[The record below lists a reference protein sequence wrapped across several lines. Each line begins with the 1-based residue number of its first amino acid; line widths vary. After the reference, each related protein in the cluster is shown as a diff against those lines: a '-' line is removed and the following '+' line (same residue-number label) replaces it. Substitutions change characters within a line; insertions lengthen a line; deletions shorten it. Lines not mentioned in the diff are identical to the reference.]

1 MSLKRPASSTSD
13 ATGHSTAAELPPLHN
28 NIILQVFT
36 HKSLQLHAESVNN
49 ARLAELGNQT
59 LRMAI
64 THTLF
69 HHKEPVLDVERMIA
83 HREDL
88 LGDDSIEHWVN
99 IYGLRRKVRCLPDA
113 FASLNKPEERRL
125 LFNTYVGAVCVQ
137 DGIQAVQTW
146 IDQLI
151 RPNENRCGREQT
163 LEAGGEGSQL
173 REVSAPPTKRIKIEP
188 GYINTSQGQILAP
201 VLPPRFSSSV
211 PRFSNMASTPSTPTS
226 TATQLPPGHEPRGT
240 NFPPPLLAHCT
251 QLHNQRALVPSGEV
265 VTAGIARAS
274 SAQVGVP
281 PLPLPARPSPQR
293 DTPPHIPEPVP
304 IPNITNPLA
313 PAQSRAAFLPLF
325 NQMASQRRVVVKYT
339 FDSIGPPHACR
350 WRVTCLANDILK
362 GIGDGQ
368 TKQIAKEQAARQAYF
383 AMGWAPNLP

>member
-1 MSLKRPASSTSD
+1 M
-13 ATGHSTAAELPPLHN
+13 
-28 NIILQVFT
+28 
-36 HKSLQLHAESVNN
+36 
-49 ARLAELGNQT
+49 
-59 LRMAI
+59 
-64 THTLF
+64 
-69 HHKEPVLDVERMIA
+69 
-83 HREDL
+83 
-88 LGDDSIEHWVN
+88 
-99 IYGLRRKVRCLPDA
+99 RCLPDA
-113 FASLNKPEERRL
+113 FASLNKPEVNHTTLPESISVEAAPASLQERRL

-350 WRVTCLANDILK
+350 WRVTCLGQCTSRTLCLGIDTRSFAANDILK

-383 AMGWAPNLP
+383 AMGWAPSKLHFVRF